1 MKLRFFTLLLSM
13 IITMANDCV
22 QAQEVK
28 APPKITLST
37 DSLTS
42 RLSNLDHL
50 IRTSSGARRI
60 MASGNSTAIKQR
72 ERAEQLLHKAQK
84 NFDQGDL
91 TAADRLLDSATQ
103 KMFSAIR
110 LVGAGQ
116 SIQDKKQHDFD
127 ERAASVDVLLKAMQ
141 RIARDKQLM
150 HVIEPKLLEFK
161 SKAAKAQR
169 LKNSGNVDEGRR
181 LLDDAYVSAK
191 VAIEGLRGG
200 ETLVRSLTFANKKEE
215 FAYELDR
222 NDTHKMLVK
231 VLLEEKMKSSSGVE
245 RMVNRYLTNAEKLR
259 TQAQNQA
266 NTGNHAQAVKTME
279 QSTKEILK
287 AIRSA
292 GIYIPG

>member
-1 MKLRFFTLLLSM
+1 MNSALCKKFGIEFPLFAFTHCRDVVAEVSKAGGFGVLGAVGHSSESLKIELDWIDNNIDGKPYGVDLLIPNKMEDKS
-13 IITMANDCV
+13 
-22 QAQEVK
+22 
-28 APPKITLST
+28 
-37 DSLTS
+37 
-42 RLSNLDHL
+42 
-50 IRTSSGARRI
+50 
-60 MASGNSTAIKQR
+60 
-72 ERAEQLLHKAQK
+72 
-84 NFDQGDL
+84 GDL